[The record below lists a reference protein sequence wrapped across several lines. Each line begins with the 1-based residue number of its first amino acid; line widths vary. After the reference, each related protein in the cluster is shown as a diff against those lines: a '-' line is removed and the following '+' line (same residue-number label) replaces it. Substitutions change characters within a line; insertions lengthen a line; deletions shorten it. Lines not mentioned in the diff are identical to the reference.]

1 MMTASELAVTLSAD
15 LLKHLRDEAQT
26 LGVPLEWLVASLVVD
41 TLDETECAGRMAT
54 A

>member
-1 MMTASELAVTLSAD
+1 MNSASEVAVTLTPE
-15 LLKHLRDEAQT
+15 LFKHLTAESKL

-41 TLDETECAGRMAT
+41 TLEAKPLQPILA